1 MAAFRLL
8 LICCLLGVSLV
19 WAHPH
24 VFVDAKIKVVFD
36 SVGFSAVHNQWVYD
50 ELYSTAMMS
59 TLSEGSAGKI
69 SSEESSKLC
78 NEILEPLKASNY
90 YNYIL
95 LETAFLKAERLSN
108 CRVAFKNNR
117 LVLNFDVHF
126 SKPAT
131 ADYTMLVVVVADPT
145 NYIQI
150 TADMENADVD
160 GPESVDVDYFND
172 VLSGL
177 TLFRAFR
184 SDIEGLY
191 LRYKKK

>member
-1 MAAFRLL
+1 
-8 LICCLLGVSLV
+8 
-19 WAHPH
+19 
-24 VFVDAKIKVVFD
+24 
-36 SVGFSAVHNQWVYD
+36 
-50 ELYSTAMMS
+50 MS